1 MLFDPL
7 FPPPSPDLR
16 RPRPGPVPR
25 VDLCVVGGAA
35 DRPFAAALA
44 RAGARVVLMDG
55 TLAGLPGP
63 AAEGVEEV
71 DLAAAHAPTHRH
83 APLRALLVHHR
94 LAARRFDHVLFRDP
108 FATGHYACIA
118 RDLGL
123 AHAGTGLWVVG
134 GRTRAAALVA
144 AHAFPDGRTD
154 VELDFLERETV
165 RRADGVVFVAEAD
178 AIAMAAAGFVLPPTL
193 LLADDGDAAALLAT
207 LAAAPVRT
215 PSTPEAA
222 PRISVCLP
230 TFNRTGPLREA
241 AASLFAQTSGD
252 FEVVLV
258 EDGSTDPEARAVVRD
273 LEGPFAARGWTVLR
287 QANAGPAAARRT
299 ARRAATGTHL
309 LFMDDDNLA
318 LAHEIA
324 HFAVAARS
332 GADVLTCIPG
342 RHPASDLGPPPVA
355 LLDGPDPAHPRV
367 GVDWTPV
374 GACPALA
381 VFVNCLGDNNAL
393 IRAATYDALGG
404 HVDDKDFVFEDFHL
418 FSAAVARGRQL
429 EVVPDPLF
437 LYRRHT
443 GSRSMGERIHRSH
456 LLSLGPWME
465 QVPPALRPL
474 LLHARRDWYERHRR
488 ATGA

>member
-7 FPPPSPDLR
+7 VPPPPPDLR

-25 VDLCVVGGAA
+25 MEVCVVGGVA

-55 TLAGLPGP
+55 TLAGLPGS

-165 RRADGVVFVAEAD
+165 RRADGVVFATAAD
-178 AIAMAAAGFVLPPTL
+178 AVAMAAAGFALPPTL
-193 LLADDGDAAALLAT
+193 LLADDGDAATLLAT

-215 PSTPEAA
+215 ASVPEAA
-222 PRISVCLP
+222 PRISVCMP
-230 TFNRTGPLREA
+230 TFNRTAPLREA

-273 LEGPFAARGWTVLR
+273 LEGPFAARGWSVLR

-418 FSAAVARGRQL
+418 FSAAVARGHRL
-429 EVVPDPLF
+429 EVVPDLLF
-437 LYRRHT
+437 LYRRHA

-456 LLSLGPWME
+456 LLSLGPWMD

-474 LLHARRDWYERHRR
+474 LLHARRDWYDRHRR